1 MELRT
6 IYELADYLAITA
18 EEADS
23 LQHFLRDWKFYR
35 AGITGWLT
43 RKSIQTAQT
52 AIRGRRVKDLDYAYG
67 QGQAAAYDHL
77 PTLIDELA
85 NIVLQDR
92 EANQ

>member
-1 MELRT
+1 MDATTLPLGRP
-6 IYELADYLAITA
+6 AP
-18 EEADS
+18 DS
-23 LQHFLRDWKFYR
+23 LALTVGQGVLEAGLAYR
-35 AGITGWLT
+35 ALAADRLGLPGVILV
-43 RKSIQTAQT
+43 
-52 AIRGRRVKDLDYAYG
+52 GRRVKDLDYAYG